1 MIVSRAL
8 ENSRRHARRVV
19 ASLAAIGAVSVGLS
33 AQGPA
38 GLTFDETIP
47 PGANYDK
54 AAFRLWAPSE
64 VGAVRAVVVLVPGSN
79 ANGRPEAGDA
89 AWQAF
94 AARHHLALV
103 ACQFT
108 DKRHDQPFIEEYANV
123 SRGSGQALV
132 HAVATLAAKS
142 KHAEIAS
149 APFLLWGMSAGG
161 QFNYEFTVWRPERVL
176 AFVVNKGGIYYTA
189 LAPRASRSVPGLFF
203 TGEKDLWSRND
214 TLKGLFAV
222 NRRAGALWALAE
234 EPGAAHV
241 VGRSREM
248 AMMFFEDVLGL
259 RLVTER
265 AGALTT
271 LAEKDGV
278 LGNITTRRV
287 IGPGDGGGAGAP
299 TAWLP
304 TDRVARAWEAMVT
317 GRPFEKREA
326 GGSPL
331 DDRAD
336 LSLAI
341 RQGNLAAVRSI
352 VERNPG
358 LVKSADDS
366 GFTPLHIAA
375 TAGHVDIIEYLLDR
389 GADLEA
395 RTAGGQT
402 PLFQTVPLGSEQ
414 AFERLLEKGA
424 NLNARDD
431 LGRTIL
437 QFALTWRR
445 PSMVDVILQH
455 GFNPDTSGVAAQ
467 QMLDEAANSGVESL
481 VSTLIARGVTVE
493 PGMRDGTSLLH
504 SAARGGLPGLADRL
518 LKRGALANAR
528 DQHGLTPLHLAA
540 FHGRDAVVPVLL
552 AAGADI
558 EARAP
563 DGRTA
568 RDLASLLG
576 RTGTVGLLAARGAK
590 AEPVVFPWLT
600 GPYLGQSKPGLV
612 PRLFAPGIVSAE
624 EHETNIAFTPDG
636 LELCVSGISADQTRR
651 WIRFMRLEN
660 GRWTAPAPAP
670 FASGGADFE
679 ASYAGGGRQ
688 LFFSSNRPLKKGD
701 PPKRD
706 MDVWV
711 VGRADGAWGEPT
723 NLGPAVNGE
732 SNEYM
737 PSADREGNL
746 YFERYGLNVARWQ
759 NGAYLPAT
767 RVDIAGAVNPGH
779 PFVAPDGSYLLFD
792 ARPPGAGSAGQYGV
806 LFVAFR
812 LKDGTWSRAVRLFEA
827 TGARVYESCPNVSPD
842 GQYLF
847 FGRDDDIYWVSARV
861 IDARR
866 PGGQ

>member
-1 MIVSRAL
+1 MSLSRAL
-8 ENSRRHARRVV
+8 ESSRRHAWRLV
-19 ASLAAIGAVSVGLS
+19 ASLAVIGAVSVGLS
-33 AQGPA
+33 AQAPA

-54 AAFRLWAPSE
+54 AAFRLWVPTE

-79 ANGRPEAGDA
+79 ADGRPEAGDA

-108 DKRHDQPFIEEYANV
+108 DRRHDQPFIEEYANV

-132 HAVATLAAKS
+132 DAVATLAARS

-161 QFNYEFTVWRPERVL
+161 QFNYEFTVWKPERVL

-189 LAPRASRSVPGLFF
+189 LAPRESRSVPGIFF
-203 TGEKDLWSRND
+203 IGAKDLWSRND
-214 TLKGLFAV
+214 TIAGIFAV

-234 EPGAAHV
+234 EPGAAHI

-248 AMMFFEDVLGL
+248 TTVFFEEVLAL
-259 RLVTER
+259 RLDAGRGGTLR
-265 AGALTT
+265 A
-271 LAEKDGV
+271 LAERDGV
-278 LGNITTRRV
+278 LGDVTTKAV
-287 IGPGDGGGAGAP
+287 NESATGGATGP

-304 TDRVARAWEAMVT
+304 TNRVARAWRALVT
-317 GRPFEKREA
+317 GQPFEKPVVDRA
-326 GGSPL
+326 PL

-341 RQGNLAAVRSI
+341 RQGNLAAVRAI
-352 VERNPG
+352 VEKNPG

-375 TAGHVDIIEYLLDR
+375 TAGHVDIIEHLLDR

-402 PLFQTVPLGSEQ
+402 PLFQTVPLASEQ
-414 AFERLLEKGA
+414 AFGRLLEKGA

-445 PSMVDVILQH
+445 PSMVDVILKH
-455 GFNPDTSGVAAQ
+455 GFTPDTSGVAAQ

-518 LKRGALANAR
+518 LKHGALANAR
-528 DQHGLTPLHLAA
+528 DQHGLAPLHLAA

-558 EARAP
+558 EATAP

-568 RDLASLLG
+568 RDLAQLLG
-576 RTGTVGLLAARGAK
+576 RTSTVGLLAARGAK
-590 AEPVVFPWLT
+590 TEPVVFPSLT
-600 GPYLGQSKPGLV
+600 GPYLGQSAPGLV
-612 PRLFAPGIVSAE
+612 PRLFAPGIVSSE

-636 LELCVSGISADQTRR
+636 RELCVSGISADQTRR
-651 WIRFMRLEN
+651 WIRFMRLES
-660 GRWTAPAPAP
+660 GRWTAPAPVP

-711 VGRADGAWGEPT
+711 VERTDEAWGEPT

-737 PSADREGNL
+737 PSADRAGNL
-746 YFERYGLNVARWQ
+746 YFERYGLNIARWQ

-792 ARPPGAGSAGQYGV
+792 ARPPGAGTANQYGV

-812 LKDGTWSRAVRLFEA
+812 LKDGSWSPAVRLLESM
-827 TGARVYESCPNVSPD
+827 GARVYESCPTVSPD

-847 FGRDDDIYWVSARV
+847 FGRDDDIYWVSAKV

-866 PGGQ
+866 PGGL